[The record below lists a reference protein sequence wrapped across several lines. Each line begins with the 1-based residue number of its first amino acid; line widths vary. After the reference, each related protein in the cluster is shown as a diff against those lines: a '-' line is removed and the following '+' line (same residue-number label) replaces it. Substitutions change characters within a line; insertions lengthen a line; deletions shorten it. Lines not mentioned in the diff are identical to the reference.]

1 MGSFFAFLHTF
12 LFVCISFFFVY
23 YYKAQQCC
31 LYCYVYCCIE
41 QQYCATS
48 WIFNSNVRLW
58 LCCVA
63 MLVIWQRHVAYVA
76 MYIAILR
83 SNIVCC
89 KEPDAKIK
97 RDPPQQTHEYE
108 KRPMN
113 IERDPCIL
121 LYCAA
126 ILCAFLCKLD

>member
-1 MGSFFAFLHTF
+1 MAVLRSNVGHMAKTCFLCCH
-12 LFVCISFFFVY
+12 VY
-23 YYKAQQCC
+23 RYIA
-31 LYCYVYCCIE
+31 
-41 QQYCATS
+41 QQYC
-48 WIFNSNVRLW
+48 VY
-58 LCCVA
+58 CV
-63 MLVIWQRHVAYVA
+63 LKRTRCKIKRDPPKQTHEYEKRQRHVAYVA

-97 RDPPQQTHEYE
+97 RDPPRQTHKYE

-113 IERDPCIL
+113 VERDLCIL

-126 ILCAFLCKLD
+126 ILCAFLCILE